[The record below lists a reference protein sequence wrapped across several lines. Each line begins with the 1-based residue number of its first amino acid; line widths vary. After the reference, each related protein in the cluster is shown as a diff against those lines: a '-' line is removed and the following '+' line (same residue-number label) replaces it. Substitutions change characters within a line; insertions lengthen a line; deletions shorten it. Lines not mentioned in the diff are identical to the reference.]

1 MNYTELSA
9 ALVAYTEN
17 TGQDFADNIPTFVQQ
32 AEKRIYNTVQLASLR
47 KNVTGVTTINNKY
60 LSCPDDFLSVY
71 SLAVVDG
78 TGEYQYLLDKDV
90 NFIRAAYPTPATTG
104 VPKYYALF
112 GPQSADTK
120 ELTFILGPTPSA
132 EYTVELHYFYYPES
146 IVTAGNTWLG
156 DNFDPVL
163 LYGSL
168 VEAYT
173 YMKGEQDL
181 IQLYNSKYMEALAIL
196 KQLGDGKQRQDAYR
210 SGQVRNPVS

>member
-1 MNYTELSA
+1 M
-9 ALVAYTEN
+9 
-17 TGQDFADNIPTFVQQ
+17 
-32 AEKRIYNTVQLASLR
+32 
-47 KNVTGVTTINNKY
+47 
-60 LSCPDDFLSVY
+60 
-71 SLAVVDG
+71 
-78 TGEYQYLLDKDV
+78 
-90 NFIRAAYPTPATTG
+90 
-104 VPKYYALF
+104 LF
-112 GPQSADTK
+112 RS
-120 ELTFILGPTPSA
+120 
-132 EYTVELHYFYYPES
+132 
-146 IVTAGNTWLG
+146 G